1 MTPGEELL
9 AHHVA
14 LLAIPAIVP
23 AVVVVGVVLYIAR
36 KDRIAEREEHEPWA
50 VPSKTRRSLNE
61 EADRD
66 PGCCGPAHRGMQ
78 WFGRPGRAEGDLS
91 RHAVC

>member
-1 MTPGEELL
+1 MTPAGAVQPFSHSGEVLL

-36 KDRIAEREEHEPWA
+36 KDRIDEKDERELIERA
-50 VPSKTRRSLNE
+50 F
-61 EADRD
+61 EAKPDTKD
-66 PGCCGPAHRGMQ
+66 N
-78 WFGRPGRAEGDLS
+78 L
-91 RHAVC
+91 

>member
-1 MTPGEELL
+1 MTPAGEQLL

-36 KDRIAEREEHEPWA
+36 KDRVAEREEQELLERA
-50 VPSKTRRSLNE
+50 FEDEGKTE
-61 EADRD
+61 
-66 PGCCGPAHRGMQ
+66 
-78 WFGRPGRAEGDLS
+78 
-91 RHAVC
+91 

>member
-1 MTPGEELL
+1 MTPAGAVQPFSAAGEVLL

-36 KDRIAEREEHEPWA
+36 KDRLDEKDERELIERA
-50 VPSKTRRSLNE
+50 F
-61 EADRD
+61 EAKPDTK
-66 PGCCGPAHRGMQ
+66 
-78 WFGRPGRAEGDLS
+78 ENT
-91 RHAVC
+91 